1 MNPIPHERRDYRL
14 DPGTIGGSD
23 AAKILAEKLND
34 KENKKFARQIL
45 SRLHKYN
52 KVLNEVGK
60 LNDPDVRTTM
70 IDLVRREYMT
80 NFMLCENYPA
90 YHRAGFASFVLNV
103 MDTAYKQHRNE
114 K

>member
-23 AAKILAEKLND
+23 AAKILADKLNQ
-34 KENKKFARQIL
+34 KENKHFTRQLL

-52 KVLNEVGK
+52 RILKEVGK
-60 LNDPDVRTTM
+60 IEDNDVRVTM
-70 IDLVRREYMT
+70 TDLVRREYMSKFET
-80 NFMLCENYPA
+80 CENYPI
-90 YHRAGFASFVLNV
+90 YVKAGLASFVLNV
-103 MDTAYKQHRNE
+103 MDTSYKMQRN